1 MQSKV
6 HPTLTVK
13 LPVPELRGGG
23 GGTRTHDLNLGAT
36 DYCSYIYF
44 HTDRQ
49 VRFVNTE
56 NGQFTHKIQATLCQ
70 RR

>member
-13 LPVPELRGGG
+13 LPVPKLRDGN
-23 GGTRTHDLNLGAT
+23 TRTHDLNLGAT

-44 HTDRQ
+44 HTERQ

-56 NGQFTHKIQATLCQ
+56 NGQFTHKIQAILC
-70 RR
+70 RKR